1 MGADYLVS
9 VLLPTRGRPELMLKS
24 VSSIIKNAHHPE
36 QVQILLKIDNDDK
49 DTYMDCY
56 PELEKLTSHY
66 KVLYSP
72 RGLGYGDLH
81 THINDLCA
89 IAEGEYLFLWNDDA
103 KLVTPNW
110 DEIIN
115 EYREGLHGSPMV
127 VIQIDDKHGWK
138 FGFPFVHREIYNA
151 MGHFSLNAH
160 NDTWMHYVAH
170 DAGIERM
177 EERILSEH
185 NRYDLTADPNMR
197 DDTYKDLW
205 NEEIGGYRHTHDLF
219 FNSEEI
225 ELRKQDTLRIKNLM
239 NKM

>member
-24 VSSIIKNAHHPE
+24 VSSIIKNARHPE

-72 RGLGYGDLH
+72 RGLGYG
-81 THINDLCA
+81 
-89 IAEGEYLFLWNDDA
+89 EYLFLWNDDA

-115 EYREGLHGSPMV
+115 EYREGLHGSPMA

-170 DAGIERM
+170 DAGIER
-177 EERILSEH
+177 
-185 NRYDLTADPNMR
+185 
-197 DDTYKDLW
+197 
-205 NEEIGGYRHTHDLF
+205 
-219 FNSEEI
+219 I
-225 ELRKQDTLRIKNLM
+225 ELRKQDTLIIKNLM